1 MARYINVEID
11 NARLRIAEMEDNGRK
26 SRMLTAFG
34 VATPQGVIDDGEIRD
49 TKNLGELLAQTLQ
62 AHGIRSKKVYFVAS
76 SSRIASRRI
85 QIPAVKKNKIQIL
98 LEENVT
104 EYFPI
109 DATKYVLSYTILGEI
124 EKPAEGNTP
133 AVKQYDLMAYA
144 APKSISTAYQE
155 MAEYAGLTL
164 TGIGYTGESI
174 YQSVRGLYSEG
185 VHLVAKIEMDHTL
198 ISVIKDGDLALQ
210 RSVNYG
216 LDSAVD
222 AVLNTRAFGDISEEG
237 EALAVLYSQSCL
249 YGQLEPETVDPADP
263 ELSDA
268 RMEVTGSFRY
278 LIGNISRIMDYYIS
292 RNPGIVF
299 DSVSCCGL
307 GGGVQGIPAL
317 FGYELAQPVTVL
329 ESLGDAPAPRLPDGD
344 GLYLFIALASGTVSG
359 INLMEK
365 ETKKQKNEKDS
376 ISGAI
381 LICGLGIAAGLLLAI
396 VGLGARGYQQFTHSS
411 LERKIASKQSVQEL
425 YDTYTQKKELAESFD
440 SLYAYTS
447 TPNEQ
452 LRDFLE
458 EMEEKMPADLTL
470 DSFTSTGT
478 EVDFNLHVS
487 DKNEAAQVLMQ
498 LRTFESLA
506 TVTTAGLDEDEN
518 GDVTMLVNCTY
529 ATPAA
534 VSDSVQ

>member
-11 NARLRIAEMEDNGRK
+11 NARLRIAEIEDNGRK
-26 SRMLTAFG
+26 PRMLMAFG
-34 VATPQGVIDDGEIRD
+34 VAVPQGVIDDGEIRD
-49 TKNLGELLAQTLQ
+49 TKNLGELLAQTLNS
-62 AHGIRSKKVYFVAS
+62 HGVRTKKAYFVAS
-76 SSRIASRRI
+76 SSRIASRRL
-85 QIPAVKKNKIQIL
+85 QIPLVKKNKIQAL

-109 DATKYVLSYTILGEI
+109 DATKYVLSYMVLGEI

-133 AVKQYDLMAYA
+133 AMKQYDLLAYA
-144 APKSISTAYQE
+144 APKTISTAYQE

-174 YQSVRGLYSEG
+174 YQSVRDLYSEG

-222 AVLNTRAFGDISEEG
+222 AVLNTKAFGDISEEG
-237 EALAVLYSQSCL
+237 EALAVLYSQPCL
-249 YGQLEPETVDPADP
+249 YGRLEAEALDADP
-263 ELSDA
+263 VLSEA
-268 RMEVTGSFRY
+268 RMEVTESFRY

-292 RNPGIVF
+292 RNPGAVF
-299 DSVSCCGL
+299 DSVACCGL
-307 GGGVQGIPAL
+307 GGGILGLPAL
-317 FGYELAQPVTVL
+317 FGYELAQPVTIL
-329 ESLGDAPAPRLPDGD
+329 DTLGDAPMPKLPDGD
-344 GLYLFIALASGTVSG
+344 GLYLFIALASGAASG
-359 INLMEK
+359 VNLMEK
-365 ETKKQKNEKDS
+365 VTKKQKNEKDS
-376 ISGAI
+376 MRGAI

-396 VGLGARGYQQFTHSS
+396 IGLGARGYQQFTHSS
-411 LERKIASKQSVQEL
+411 LERKIASKQSIQEL

-452 LRDFLE
+452 LRAFLE

-534 VSDSVQ
+534 VSDSAQ